1 MGALSKLSIVLGLAA
16 VVGVYLY
23 WLGGDGFFTPRLGET
38 QLIALS
44 PANKADSD
52 EELDYLAARRI
63 EAPEVW
69 QAFLTD
75 HPDGQYAPMARAE
88 LEKLGPGRSVPA
100 SADAR
105 IANDATSRAGTSDE
119 ELDYLA
125 ARRIGAPNVW
135 RSFLT
140 DHPDGQYA
148 PMARAELEKL
158 DAGRSVPALA
168 DAASHAGAAK
178 ETEASAPTSTATEAT
193 PPSADERC
201 ASDEERLSR
210 LQANRSRDEAVRF
223 ANELSCEKL
232 RPQLRAMIDDFSHST
247 PAPPA
252 ANGVASGDKPAN
264 AAAPT
269 SASEGPSASGIAALG
284 QKDES
289 DCAAQRLRL
298 DRLRAQPSVEPAQQ
312 LWRGLRCESLRP
324 QVRLLLES
332 LNAAADPP
340 GNCERETEELRRIRA
355 HPNRREAEGLVRD
368 MTCDALKPQA
378 MRLLESLAD

>member
-1 MGALSKLSIVLGLAA
+1 VRFANELSC
-16 VVGVYLY
+16 
-23 WLGGDGFFTPRLGET
+23 
-38 QLIALS
+38 
-44 PANKADSD
+44 
-52 EELDYLAARRI
+52 
-63 EAPEVW
+63 
-69 QAFLTD
+69 
-75 HPDGQYAPMARAE
+75 
-88 LEKLGPGRSVPA
+88 EKLRPQLRAMIDDFSHSTPA
-100 SADAR
+100 PPAANGVASGDKPQNAADAP
-105 IANDATSRAGTSDE
+105 T
-119 ELDYLA
+119 
-125 ARRIGAPNVW
+125 
-135 RSFLT
+135 
-140 DHPDGQYA
+140 
-148 PMARAELEKL
+148 
-158 DAGRSVPALA
+158 
-168 DAASHAGAAK
+168 AASTETKVATAA
-178 ETEASAPTSTATEAT
+178 P
-193 PPSADERC
+193 DENC
-201 ASDEERLSR
+201 ASDEERLSQ